1 MADRLTQL
9 QECIN
14 QQADN
19 FCNSIGILQQYAAPS
34 KFSSFDRSGSQ
45 TPQQQPQEDYVQ
57 LFTTLIARCSKDIDT
72 LIESLPSEENSTEL
86 QLQSLRILEND
97 NQEAARKLE
106 AIVCRGQELL
116 EQIQGALSDIA
127 QAQLEMQHPM
137 KAINNNE

>member
-1 MADRLTQL
+1 MKNR
-9 QECIN
+9 I
-14 QQADN
+14 
-19 FCNSIGILQQYAAPS
+19 IL
-34 KFSSFDRSGSQ
+34 K
-45 TPQQQPQEDYVQ
+45 
-57 LFTTLIARCSKDIDT
+57 I
-72 LIESLPSEENSTEL
+72 